1 VLIISHNLADVFQV
15 ADHINVLYPGTM
27 VAQLETKE
35 TNNNDVIGFIT
46 GLKTNESNLEGAA
59 R

>member
-1 VLIISHNLADVFQV
+1 
-15 ADHINVLYPGTM
+15 